1 MWLDLLK
8 MEVVM
13 KIMKIGLM
21 MLAAVLMYQVNAFGF
36 EVRFRCL
43 IVGGEDKYVSIF
55 DFSTDM
61 TYRQLR
67 EKIAGELAKQGFLNY
82 AIKRHVLPGGSILY
96 GADML
101 DRKLDESF
109 VDIVKSNGLTNIK
122 LVEYDSVDHIPD
134 ELCSDLQMAKK
145 LRSSW
150 IRGGVI
156 TSQEKD
162 LVLIERQLKDVFGY
176 EYDRIVALT
185 LKEKQAI
192 IKTASITED

>member
-1 MWLDLLK
+1 
-8 MEVVM
+8 
-13 KIMKIGLM
+13 MKIGLM
-21 MLAAVLMYQVNAFGF
+21 MLAAVLMYQVNAVDSRKIRMNLLVNGAR
-36 EVRFRCL
+36 ES
-43 IVGGEDKYVSIF
+43 IVLDILPG
-55 DFSTDM
+55 M

-67 EKIAGELAKQGFLNY
+67 EEIARELVEKHGVYNY
-82 AIKRHVLPGGSILY
+82 AITREILDH
-96 GADML
+96 GRDGRAVTIEFNSAML
-101 DRKLDESF
+101 DQPISEDHIFSF
-109 VDIVKSNGLTNIK
+109 KTGSTAHIALK
-122 LVEYDSVDHIPD
+122 EYDSVDHIPN

-150 IRGGVI
+150 IRGVVS

-192 IKTASITED
+192 IETGPITED